1 MSEGGRIGLPE
12 VGARFETESIGV
24 TRETIH
30 AFAERFDPQAM
41 HLDDAAAGAS
51 VFGELVASGW
61 QTACLTMRMVVRAD
75 ILNGAPLVGLEVK
88 RLKFEGPV
96 RPGDVLR
103 AEAVIESARGATRA
117 DRGIAAVGVTTFAR
131 GPDGDER
138 VVLTQTW
145 TVLVTP
151 A

>member
-1 MSEGGRIGLPE
+1 MSDGGQIRLPQ
-12 VGARFETESIGV
+12 VGAVCKTERIEV
-24 TRETIH
+24 TRESIL

-41 HLDDAAAGAS
+41 HREDAAAERS
-51 VFGELVASGW
+51 VFGGLVASGW

-75 ILNGAPLVGLEVK
+75 ILSGAPLVGLEV
-88 RLKFEGPV
+88 RRMKFEGPV

-103 AEAVIESARGATRA
+103 AEAVIESARGASRA
-117 DRGIAAVGVTTFAR
+117 DRGIATVGVTTFAC
-131 GPDGDER
+131 GPDAEER